1 MDAADL
7 VDSVRKNRQASWAA
21 AYYLHLLGATI
32 GVHVACEEEEEI
44 VGPLAE
50 TVVGK
55 AEWR

>member
-1 MDAADL
+1 M
-7 VDSVRKNRQASWAA
+7 DSVRKHRQASWAA
-21 AYYLHLLGATI
+21 ACYRHLLGATI

-50 TVVGK
+50 TVVGQ